1 MQMLELKLAI
11 ASVLLHKLS
20 ASSHVIKIQFVFLAV
35 VVMQLNV
42 KIPRAPVMVN
52 VMTDVHAIMKQVI
65 ALIRDLR
72 TLNGLYG
79 TGCTSGLKIHV
90 QILKV

>member
-1 MQMLELKLAI
+1 MQILVLKLAI

-20 ASSHVIKIQFVFLAV
+20 ASLHVIKIQFVFLVV

-52 VMTDVHAIMKQVI
+52 VMTDAHAIMKQII

-72 TLNGLYG
+72 T
-79 TGCTSGLKIHV
+79 
-90 QILKV
+90 